1 MADMYCLLILQDN
14 LYSWMSDRLGRD
26 QFVIKAGEE
35 TLISWN
41 DGKRG
46 RSEEVGRT
54 QDSPL
59 GPAIS
64 ACQRGEKKKG
74 RVSQGVSPTFIKSSI
89 ETPSPLFMLDA
100 G

>member
-1 MADMYCLLILQDN
+1 VYHICALLLCTHLQDN

-46 RSEEVGRT
+46 RSEEVGLPGVGEGDGRGP
-54 QDSPL
+54 QGRGGLLDSA
-59 GPAIS
+59 G
-64 ACQRGEKKKG
+64 
-74 RVSQGVSPTFIKSSI
+74 SS
-89 ETPSPLFMLDA
+89 
-100 G
+100 